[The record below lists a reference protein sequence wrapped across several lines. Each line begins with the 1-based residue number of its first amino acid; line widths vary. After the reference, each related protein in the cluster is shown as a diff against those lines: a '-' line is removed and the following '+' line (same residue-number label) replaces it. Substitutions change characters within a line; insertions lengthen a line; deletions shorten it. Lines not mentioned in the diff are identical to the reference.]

1 MSSARSVEQWKNFIE
16 GCLDFRPADGV
27 FRIARD
33 IFTEPDLFDLEM
45 ELIFEKNWIYACHE
59 SEIANKHDF
68 MTMRAGRQPM
78 IITRDGEG
86 QLNALI
92 NACQHRGTTLTR
104 VGKGNQSTFTC
115 PFHAWCYKSDGRL
128 VKVKAPGEYPE
139 GFDKATRGLKKAR
152 IESYKGFVFISL
164 DVDGQ
169 DSLQEFLGDAKVF
182 FDMMVAQSPTGE
194 LEVLPGKSAYTY
206 DGNWKLQNENGLDG
220 YHVSTV
226 HYNYVA
232 TVQHRQQVNSEKGLT
247 SADTLDYSKLGAGDK
262 ETDDG
267 WFAFHNGHSVL
278 FSDMPNP
285 SVRPGYATIGRAEE
299 TIEMTKITST
309 FASMQTSGV
318 KAVHVAL
325 LGTLVACFTT
335 NVAANLPTVNLGATS
350 FLDGAPPSGPGL
362 YFTQYLQRYSSHRL
376 LDQAG
381 NRVPLPR
388 TDLRLDVS
396 ITQFV
401 YLTNQDILGGK
412 LAFDFLLPWVVDKR
426 IDDGLNNAVLNA
438 DRGVGDLTFGPA
450 IQWAPVMGP
459 RGPRYAHR
467 VEFQFLLPTGSYDRL
482 KAINPGSNFW
492 SFNPYWAGTVWMNP
506 NWTTSWRLHYLWN
519 GKNTDPGPSYGPGA
533 TSVQAG

>member
-1 MSSARSVEQWKNFIE
+1 MSSAKSVEQWKSFIE
-16 GCLDFRPADGV
+16 GCLDFRPAEGI

-33 IFTEPDLFDLEM
+33 MFTEPDLFDLEM

-78 IITRDGEG
+78 IITRDGDG
-86 QLNALI
+86 RLNALI

-152 IESYKGFVFISL
+152 IESYKGFVFVSL
-164 DVDGQ
+164 NVEGT
-169 DSLQEFLGDAKVF
+169 DSLQDFLGDAKVF

-232 TVQHRQQVNSEKGLT
+232 TVQHRQQVNSEKGLAG
-247 SADTLDYSKLGAGDK
+247 ADTLDYSKLGAGDK

-267 WFAFHNGHSVL
+267 WFAFYNGHSVL

-285 SVRPGYATIGRAEE
+285 AVRPGYSTIMPRLLEEYGQGKAEWMMHRLRNLN
-299 TIEMTKITST
+299 IYP
-309 FASMQTSGV
+309 SM
-318 KAVHVAL
+318 
-325 LGTLVACFTT
+325 F
-335 NVAANLPTVNLGATS
+335 
-350 FLDGAPPSGPGL
+350 FLDQISSQLRIIRPIAWNKTEINSFCLGVVGESDADRENRIRQFEDFFNVSGMGTPDDL
-362 YFTQYLQRYSSHRL
+362 VEFREAQRGFQARL
-376 LDQAG
+376 E
-381 NRVPLPR
+381 RW
-388 TDLRLDVS
+388 S
-396 ITQFV
+396 
-401 YLTNQDILGGK
+401 DIS
-412 LAFDFLLPWVVDKR
+412 
-426 IDDGLNNAVLNA
+426 
-438 DRGVGDLTFGPA
+438 RGVGK
-450 IQWAPVMGP
+450 W
-459 RGPRYAHR
+459 
-467 VEFQFLLPTGSYDRL
+467 VE
-482 KAINPGSNFW
+482 
-492 SFNPYWAGTVWMNP
+492 
-506 NWTTSWRLHYLWN
+506 
-519 GKNTDPGPSYGPGA
+519 GA
-533 TSVQAG
+533 TPNSETIGISPELTGTEFTHEGLYVNQHGNWQRFMLEGLARKAAEEQPLKLREV